1 MKLTASQL
9 KKIIA
14 EEIQKSI
21 NEAPVSPEA
30 FYAKK
35 RDMLQGVLDT
45 VDSAIASLQKL
56 QDMEESQDMEED
68 TDLRSA
74 TMDLM
79 AARDFIEGI
88 HSAVDAMVRKD

>member
-1 MKLTASQL
+1 MKLTATQL

-21 NEAPVSPEA
+21 NEAPASPEA

-35 RDMLQGVLDT
+35 SDMLRGVLAT

-56 QDMEESQDMEED
+56 QDMEESQGMEED

-74 TMDLM
+74 MMDLM

-88 HSAVDAMVRKD
+88 HSAVDAMV